1 MAEDYGRTVLSRTPL
16 HSRHVDAGAK
26 MADFGG
32 WDMPIEYNGTVAEHA
47 SVREA
52 VGIFDVSHMGK
63 VAIFGTGA
71 SDFVNSIVANDLD
84 RIGAGQAQYSMV
96 CNDTGGV
103 VDDLIVYKWG
113 DDGVYIVPNAA
124 NAATITG
131 IFEAAAVETITVDD
145 QQLTHGIIAV
155 QGPKSAD
162 VLSAVDLPTDMD
174 YMAFAVASWRD
185 EPITVCRSG
194 YTGELGFELIAPN
207 SVLGQ
212 LWDDLAGAAEGVGG
226 GLAGLGARDTL
237 RTEMGY
243 PLHGQDISPLITPVE
258 AGMAWAVG
266 WDKPAFGGRE
276 ALVRQRESG
285 PERRLRA
292 LRATQRA
299 VPRSHMDVLS
309 SDGATV
315 GEVTSGT
322 FSPTLKEGIALA
334 LVDASVSID
343 DEVVVDVRGRHVP
356 FAVVK
361 VPFVASNV
369 RADG

>member
-212 LWDDLAGAAEGVGG
+212 LWDEVAGSGRGRRRRIGGPRRSRHLANRDGIPAARAGHFTVDHSGG
-226 GLAGLGARDTL
+226 GRYGLGCRLGQAR
-237 RTEMGY
+237 
-243 PLHGQDISPLITPVE
+243 
-258 AGMAWAVG
+258 
-266 WDKPAFGGRE
+266 
-276 ALVRQRESG
+276 VRWPRGSG
-285 PERRLRA
+285 CVSG
-292 LRATQRA
+292 RA
-299 VPRSHMDVLS
+299 VLSADYERCVPRK
-309 SDGATV
+309 GP
-315 GEVTSGT
+315 
-322 FSPTLKEGIALA
+322 SPGHTWM
-334 LVDASVSID
+334 
-343 DEVVVDVRGRHVP
+343 
-356 FAVVK
+356 F
-361 VPFVASNV
+361 
-369 RADG
+369 

>member
-1 MAEDYGRTVLSRTPL
+1 
-16 HSRHVDAGAK
+16 
-26 MADFGG
+26 
-32 WDMPIEYNGTVAEHA
+32 
-47 SVREA
+47 
-52 VGIFDVSHMGK
+52 

-71 SDFVNSIVANDLD
+71 ADFVNSIVANDLD

-96 CNDTGGV
+96 CNDAGGV

-124 NAATITG
+124 NAATIVA
-131 IFEAAAVETITVDD
+131 IFEDAAPETIMIDD

-162 VLSAVDLPTDMD
+162 VLAAVDLPPDMD

-194 YTGELGFELIAPN
+194 YTGEVGFELIAPN
-207 SVLGQ
+207 SVVEQ
-212 LWDDLAGAAEGVGG
+212 LWDELAGAAEGVGG

-243 PLHGQDISPLITPVE
+243 PLHGQDISPSITPVE
-258 AGMAWAVG
+258 AGMSWAIG
-266 WDKPAFGGRE
+266 WDKPTFGGRE

-285 PERRLRA
+285 PARRLRA

-309 SDGATV
+309 SEGATV

-343 DEVVVDVRGRHVP
+343 DEVAVDVRGRHVP

-361 VPFVASNV
+361 APFVASNV